1 VLEPSFS
8 EHANAALQKLE
19 HDRSRKALWNAIC
32 DAVDLVCER
41 SDSAE
46 ARLEAVRLPSG
57 LTVWQVPIRCRVEDD
72 DWVLLWHRDGD
83 DAVIH
88 YVGNAMFR

>member
-1 VLEPSFS
+1 VLEASFS
-8 EHANAALQKLE
+8 EHANAALHKIE
-19 HDRSRKALWNAIC
+19 HDRSRRPLWNAIC
-32 DAVDLVCER
+32 DAVDLICER
-41 SDSAE
+41 PDSAE

-57 LTVWQVPIRCRVEDD
+57 LTIWQIPIRCRVED

-88 YVGNAMFR
+88 YIGTAAFK